1 MERIRAVVHGVV
13 QGVGFRF
20 NTRQTAQDLGVKG
33 YVRNRPD
40 GTVEIVAEGTTDQ
53 VQALLDWAKTGPPA
67 ARVSHLETES
77 LTAEGDFSTFYI
89 ER

>member
-1 MERIRAVVHGVV
+1 MERIRAIIHGQV

-67 ARVSHLETES
+67 AQVSEMDTQQLA
-77 LTAEGDFSTFYI
+77 AEGDFETFYI